1 MLFRS
6 SVLHHPVGE
15 GRRPPADGAR
25 SDHRGRGPRPDGVR
39 ERGLQGGRGRVP
51 QQAPAAVEGAMTEAK
66 YALDGVRVLE
76 LTNFMAGPFC
86 GMLLADLGA
95 DVIKVE
101 NPKGGDFTRNAPPF
115 IVADTSPF
123 PPAH

>member
-66 YALDGVRVLE
+66 YALDGVRVLD
-76 LTNFMAGPFC
+76 LTNFMAGPFSAI
-86 GMLLADLGA
+86 LLPHLGA
-95 DVIKVE
+95 AAIKVYTP
-101 NPKGGDFTRNAPPF
+101 NGG
-115 IVADTSPF
+115 
-123 PPAH
+123 